1 MASLAARTRP
11 SPWRPL
17 AWVAAA
23 VVVVGGGAYAYR
35 RHLATAAAA
44 SVPPQYITQTVGV
57 GAVSTTVSGSGSIQ
71 PVQSQTV
78 DPQVAGTVGTVAV
91 HVGQDVQAGQILFQ
105 LVDSSG
111 IGQQVTQAQN
121 QLTQAEDQLQADEN
135 PAASV
140 NPLSVQQAQLK
151 VQQAEDNLAQA
162 QQNLAAAQAQAGADA
177 QVTTPVAGTVS
188 AVNVV
193 SGQQVNNGATIAV
206 IQPSGAP
213 DLTVE
218 VAEEDLPYLPA
229 GTAATITIPAVQQT
243 VTGTVTAV
251 ADSSSG
257 QVNVNAQGEVV
268 SGGNGTTPQAAYDL
282 TVTPSQPL
290 SGVPAGA
297 TATVTFTPH
306 GQPPVNLAWSDGG
319 TVAYPAT
326 VDAVAEEAG
335 TVSGLPAV
343 GAVVSAG
350 QQVATVTP
358 APGAASSAQQD
369 ATAVQQDRIALQEAQ
384 ISLSQTENPQPAT
397 QQTIASAEATVA
409 SDKET
414 VAQREQQLSELT
426 VTAPIGGVV
435 TAVNV
440 APAEEVG
447 PSTTGVSIESS
458 NQFQAQVSIAESS
471 VGQVAVGD
479 PATVTVSALP
489 GQSFPGQVAIIAPV
503 ASGGSG
509 VSAYPVTIDLTKSA
523 GLLSGMSATAVL
535 TTRQVASTLR
545 VPTAAVHTGAGGSAT
560 VSVMQGGKPIP
571 TPVKTGLSST
581 QWTQVLSGVQP
592 GQSVVV
598 AVISGQAASRLRS
611 ATTARTAAGGP
622 GGGFP
627 GGGGFGGPGA
637 GFAVVRGG

>member
-1 MASLAARTRP
+1 MAARSRP
-11 SPWRPL
+11 FPWRPL
-17 AWVAAA
+17 VWVAAA
-23 VVVVGGGAYAYR
+23 VVVVGGGGAYVYR
-35 RHLATAAAA
+35 RHVAAAAAA
-44 SVPPQYITQTVGV
+44 SIPPQYITQIAGV
-57 GAVSTTVSGSGSIQ
+57 GSVSTTVSGSGAIQ
-71 PVQSQTV
+71 PAQSQTV
-78 DPQVAGTVGTVAV
+78 DPQVAGTVGTVDV
-91 HVGQDVQAGQILFQ
+91 HVGQDVKAGQTLFQ

-121 QLTQAEDQLQADEN
+121 QLTLAEDQLQADQN

-140 NPLSVQQAQLK
+140 NPLTVQQAQLK

-162 QQNLAAAQAQAGADA
+162 QNNLSQARSQALADA

-193 SGQQVNNGATIAV
+193 NGQQVNAGTTIAV

-218 VAEEDLPYLPA
+218 VAEEDLPYLPT
-229 GTAATITIPAVQQT
+229 GTAATISIPAVQQT

-251 ADSSSG
+251 ANASSG

-268 SGGNGTTPQAAYDL
+268 SGGNGTMPQAAYNL
-282 TVTPSQPL
+282 TVTPTQPL

-297 TATVTFTPH
+297 SATVTFTPH
-306 GQPPVNLAWSDGG
+306 GHPPVTLAWSDGG
-319 TVAYPAT
+319 TVGYPAT
-326 VDAVAEEAG
+326 VNATAQESG

-343 GAVVSAG
+343 GAAVSAG
-350 QQVATVTP
+350 QQLASVTP
-358 APGAASSAQQD
+358 APGASSSAQQD
-369 ATAVQQDRIALQEAQ
+369 ATAVQQDQIALQEAE
-384 ISLSQTENPQPAT
+384 ISLSQTQNPQPAT

-409 SDKET
+409 ADQQT

-440 APAEEVG
+440 TPAQEVG

-471 VGQVAVGD
+471 VGHVAVGD

-489 GQSFPGQVAIIAPV
+489 GQSFPGKVATISPV

-509 VSAYPVTIDLTKSA
+509 VSAYPVTIDLSKSA

-535 TTRQVASTLR
+535 TTQQVASTLR
-545 VPTAAVHTGAGGSAT
+545 VPTAAVHTGAGGSAS
-560 VSVMQGGKPIP
+560 VSVLQGGKPVP
-571 TPVKTGLSST
+571 TPVTTGLSST

-592 GQSVVV
+592 GQRVVV
-598 AVISGQAASRLRS
+598 AVISGGAAARLRS
-611 ATTARTAAGGP
+611 AAATRTAAGGP
-622 GGGFP
+622 GGGFR
-627 GGGGFGGPGA
+627 GGGFGGPGG
-637 GFAVVRGG
+637 GFAVVKGG